1 MKVDGEV
8 KAVFEEIKE
17 EVSKET
23 GISRLAEFEV
33 HSYETQLVA
42 GTNYFIK
49 VSTKWFGIKWF
60 HLRVFK
66 VHLTFE

>member
-1 MKVDGEV
+1 MKADHEV

-23 GISRLAEFEV
+23 GISRLAEYEV

-49 VSTKWFGIKWF
+49 VSAKWFGTKWF

-66 VHLTFE
+66 VHLTVE